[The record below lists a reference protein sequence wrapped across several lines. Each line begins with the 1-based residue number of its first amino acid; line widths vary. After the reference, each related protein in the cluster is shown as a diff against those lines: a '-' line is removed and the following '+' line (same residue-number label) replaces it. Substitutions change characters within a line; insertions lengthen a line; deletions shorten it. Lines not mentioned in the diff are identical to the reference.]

1 MRRRKSVEY
10 VSAIVEIIEII
21 LFSLLAL
28 VALLAVLL
36 ITVSLLPKDKPLRM
50 LLVALSKPIGIMV
63 GLGTVALPIE
73 FIPAIDAVYD
83 LLGFVLVGRR
93 AGLFAFHNPRGVS
106 CCFRRRRRLCRGPD
120 SHLNS
125 CASLFGLLLTD
136 GRVAS
141 GDDLWR

>member
-1 MRRRKSVEY
+1 VEY
-10 VSAIVEIIEII
+10 VSAIVEIIKSS
-21 LFSLLAL
+21 FFAFWHSSLC
-28 VALLAVLL
+28 
-36 ITVSLLPKDKPLRM
+36 SLSCSSQCRCCRKTTAADASCGVVKADR
-50 LLVALSKPIGIMV
+50 KMV

-73 FIPAIDAVYD
+73 LIPAIDAVYD

-120 SHLNS
+120 SYRNS